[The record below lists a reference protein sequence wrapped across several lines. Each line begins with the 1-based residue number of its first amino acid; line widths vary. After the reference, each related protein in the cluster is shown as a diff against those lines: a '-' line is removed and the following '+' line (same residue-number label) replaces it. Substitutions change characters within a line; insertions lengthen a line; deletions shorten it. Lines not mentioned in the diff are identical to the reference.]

1 MNKHKKWCIGFLGI
15 MLVSLFTMGF
25 TIYSIDPYQIYNFN
39 NPSKEFMES
48 RSLYIQRYLAAGFAK
63 NLDYETILVGSSMSE
78 NMTVNKMDE
87 AFNTKSAKL
96 SISGGTPYE
105 IKNVLKKAISTG
117 KVKNAIVCVD
127 GYMYKNEIDFHRNP
141 YPEYLYDN
149 NPFNDLRYL
158 LNLVIFK
165 DAVQLYT
172 NNKLTPEGFDI
183 NNLYLDNPNTI
194 YSYDRVLDGYE
205 VPIYSDI
212 RDNTLENDFKR
223 MLSFPE
229 DNENYILMQKN
240 FKANLLSII
249 KDNPDV
255 NFKLYYPPNSI
266 LYWNRTVGGDQHLR
280 LLRFKQ
286 YMYETLRE
294 YPNVEIYDFQD
305 VKEITFNLEYYK
317 DSSHYSK
324 EVCDKLIERMATKTD
339 LLTDDNYLQKIENLS
354 NQLQNATLKEIRE
367 YSKR

>member
-1 MNKHKKWCIGFLGI
+1 M
-15 MLVSLFTMGF
+15 
-25 TIYSIDPYQIYNFN
+25 
-39 NPSKEFMES
+39 
-48 RSLYIQRYLAAGFAK
+48 
-63 NLDYETILVGSSMSE
+63 
-78 NMTVNKMDE
+78 
-87 AFNTKSAKL
+87 
-96 SISGGTPYE
+96 
-105 IKNVLKKAISTG
+105 
-117 KVKNAIVCVD
+117 
-127 GYMYKNEIDFHRNP
+127 
-141 YPEYLYDN
+141 
-149 NPFNDLRYL
+149 
-158 LNLVIFK
+158 
-165 DAVQLYT
+165 
-172 NNKLTPEGFDI
+172 
-183 NNLYLDNPNTI
+183 
-194 YSYDRVLDGYE
+194 LDGYE

-223 MLSFPE
+223 MLSFPK
-229 DNENYILMQKN
+229 DNEQYILMQKN
-240 FKANLLSII
+240 FEANLLSII

-305 VKEITFNLEYYK
+305 VKQITFNLEYYK